1 MKNLLIFLFA
11 AITLT
16 GCSAQRII
24 SENSAEMSDD
34 WRNVFTDK
42 PLQRLIDSALQHNA
56 DVLTVRQNIEQAS
69 WQMRS
74 AGLCYLPSFVFAP
87 SATWQKAQSQPA
99 VKTYELPL
107 TMQWEMHLGG
117 ENKAKKSSA
126 KYLYFSAQQQLVFT
140 QRKLIAEIAN
150 AYYTLLM
157 IDRQLQL
164 TTESIA
170 LQQQTLD
177 AIRELKEIGK
187 MNELAV
193 NQAEALLYET
203 VASESALK
211 LQQQK
216 TIIALS
222 LLSGQNFEHVE
233 RSEFN
238 NAGLINIDTSAV
250 DLQSLAS
257 RPDVLTAEYNLRI
270 AANNTRAAKS
280 QFYPTLQ
287 INATGAWTNNL
298 GEIVNPGKMLLTL
311 VGSLTQPLFQQGR
324 IKAEYKI
331 AQSQENQAQIAFSQA
346 LLQAGCEVA
355 EALSECKFSSQK
367 IQNREA
373 QTSSALK
380 AFENSRLLMQYSQ
393 SVGYLEVLTAQ
404 STYLNALLQSSADEL
419 EAQQAKINLYKALC
433 R

>member
-1 MKNLLIFLFA
+1 MKELFYILFA
-11 AITLT
+11 AITLS

-24 SENSAEMSDD
+24 NENSAEMSDD

-99 VKTYELPL
+99 VKTYELPI

-331 AQSQENQAQIAFSQA
+331 VQSQENQAQIAFSQA

>member
-1 MKNLLIFLFA
+1 MKELFYILFA

-24 SENSAEMSDD
+24 SESNAEMSDD

-42 PLQRLIDSALQHNA
+42 PLQALIDTALQHNA

-74 AGLCYLPSFVFAP
+74 AGLCYLPSFAFAP

-126 KYLYFSAQQQLVFT
+126 KYLYFSAQQQLAFT

-164 TTESIA
+164 TKESIA
-170 LQQQTLD
+170 LQQQTLN

-257 RPDVLTAEYNLRI
+257 RPDVLIAEYNLCI

-298 GEIVNPGKMLLTL
+298 GEIVNPGKILLTL

-331 AQSQENQAQIAFSQA
+331 AQLQENQAQIAFSQA
-346 LLQAGCEVA
+346 LLQAGCEVSV
-355 EALSECKFSSQK
+355 ALSECRFSSLK

>member
-1 MKNLLIFLFA
+1 MKELFYILFA
-11 AITLT
+11 AITLS

-99 VKTYELPL
+99 VKTYELPI

-311 VGSLTQPLFQQGR
+311 VVSLTQPLFQQGR

-355 EALSECKFSSQK
+355 EALSECKFSSLK

>member
-1 MKNLLIFLFA
+1 MKELFYILFA
-11 AITLT
+11 AITFT

-74 AGLCYLPSFVFAP
+74 VGLCYLPSFVFAP

-99 VKTYELPL
+99 VKTYELPI

-177 AIRELKEIGK
+177 AIRELKEVGK

-355 EALSECKFSSQK
+355 EALSECKFSSLK

-380 AFENSRLLMQYSQ
+380 AFENSRLLMHYSQ
-393 SVGYLEVLTAQ
+393 SVGYL
-404 STYLNALLQSSADEL
+404 
-419 EAQQAKINLYKALC
+419 
-433 R
+433 